1 MISFIIFLIVAIIV
15 LSIVRGQLQNNLNL
29 QKIINTLRLAA
40 GVGILFAILF
50 ASIVQIGPGEVGVP
64 ILFGQ
69 VQGNI
74 LKSGLNF
81 INPLMEV
88 EKLDVKTQA
97 YTMSGTNDQDVNEI
111 RSSKSD
117 PIQTLSSDGLTLLLD
132 VTVWYRLSA
141 EDAPN
146 IIRTIGTGYES
157 KIVLPAI
164 RTAIRDVA
172 VNFVATDIYSS
183 KRDDYVND
191 VAKKLEKS
199 FEGRRI
205 ILEKVLLR
213 NVELPQ
219 KVREA
224 IDEKISAEQRA
235 QQMVYVL
242 QKERQEAE
250 RKTVEA
256 QGVAEAQ
263 RIINSTIS
271 NSYLSWKY
279 IETLKELVNS
289 PNNSFVITPYD
300 QKLIPMLNFNQK
312 DNK

>member
-1 MISFIIFLIVAIIV
+1 MV
-15 LSIVRGQLQNNLNL
+15 
-29 QKIINTLRLAA
+29 
-40 GVGILFAILF
+40 ILF
-50 ASIVQIGPGEVGVP
+50 SSVVQIGPGEVGVQ
-64 ILFGQ
+64 ILFG
-69 VQGNI
+69 NI
-74 LKSGLNF
+74 QEGILRSGLNF
-81 INPLMEV
+81 VNPLMEV
-88 EKLDVKTQA
+88 QKLDIKTQS
-97 YTMSGTNDQDVNEI
+97 YTMSGANDQDVRDDQTI
-111 RSSKSD
+111 KSD

-132 VTVWYRLSA
+132 VTVWFRVSA
-141 EDAPN
+141 DDAPN
-146 IIRTIGTGYES
+146 LLRTIGSDYEA
-157 KIVLPAI
+157 KIVRPAI
-164 RTAIRDVA
+164 RTAIRDIA

-199 FEGRRI
+199 FEGRGI

-224 IDEKISAEQRA
+224 IDEKIAAEQRA

-256 QGVAEAQ
+256 EGVAEAQ
-263 RIINSTIS
+263 KIINSTIS
-271 NSYLSWKY
+271 NSYLQWKY

-289 PNNSFVITPYD
+289 PNNSFVIAPYD
-300 QKLIPMLNFNQK
+300 QKLTPLLNFNQK
-312 DNK
+312 